1 MRFQLGGSGN
11 QVSALHFPALA
22 TLATRTLATPAA
34 PAAPA
39 ALAAAP
45 AAPAGLLTLN
55 RLRHHRVLLITPK
68 EGVIYNILPF

>member
-39 ALAAAP
+39 APAGRAAS
-45 AAPAGLLTLN
+45 AGLLTLN